1 MKQLPLSRAGEMAM
15 PYVSDIPEMASF
27 NVESSDLDSRM
38 DFLIEEIWKG
48 IQDPK
53 IQQLA
58 SRILE
63 EYDVDA
69 RDWEGESHAVF
80 EWVRSNI
87 RYTRDPE
94 GLELFRKPLRTIQ
107 LGLADCDD
115 MSILICALL
124 GTIGHTLLLRVIGV
138 TSNEPEHIYP
148 VDLLPPGNP
157 DHAIALDATRPEPMG
172 WEVPENQMLFKED
185 YDIEDDE

>member
-1 MKQLPLSRAGEMAM
+1 MQTQRSRAGEMAM
-15 PYVSDIPEMASF
+15 PYVDHMPEMASF
-27 NVESSDLDSRM
+27 NVQSGDLDSRM
-38 DFLIEEIWKG
+38 DFLIDEIWKG

-63 EYDVDA
+63 EYDVPA
-69 RDWEGESHAVF
+69 RDWEGESRAVF

-107 LGLADCDD
+107 LGIADCDD
-115 MSILICALL
+115 MSILIASLL

-157 DHAIALDATRPEPMG
+157 DYAMALDATRPEAMG
-172 WEVPENQMLFKED
+172 WEVPEEQRLFWED
-185 YDIEDDE
+185 YDIEDDD

>member
-1 MKQLPLSRAGEMAM
+1 MLQTPPSRAGEMASPFVVDM
-15 PYVSDIPEMASF
+15 PSMASF
-27 NVESSDLDSRM
+27 NIKSDTLDDRM
-38 DFLIEEIWKG
+38 DFLIDEIWKG

-63 EYDVDA
+63 EYDVPS
-69 RDWEGESHAVF
+69 RDWEGESKAVF
-80 EWVRSNI
+80 EWVRENI

-94 GLELFRKPLRTIQ
+94 GLELFRKPLRTVQ
-107 LGLADCDD
+107 LGIADCDD

-138 TSNEPEHIYP
+138 SSNEPEHIYP

-157 DHAIALDATRPEPMG
+157 DYAIALDATRPESMG
-172 WEVPENQMLFKED
+172 WEVPEEQRLFWED
-185 YDIEDDE
+185 YDIEDDD

>member
-1 MKQLPLSRAGEMAM
+1 MQQQPLSRAGEMAM
-15 PYVSDIPEMASF
+15 PYVSDMPDMASF
-27 NVESSDLDSRM
+27 NVHSDSLDDRM
-38 DFLIEEIWKG
+38 DFLIEEVWKG
-48 IQDPK
+48 IQDVK

-63 EYDVDA
+63 EYDVPS
-69 RDWEGESHAVF
+69 RDYEAESRAVF

-94 GLELFRKPLRTIQ
+94 GLELFRKPIRTVQ
-107 LGLADCDD
+107 LGIADCDD

-124 GTIGHTLLLRVIGV
+124 GTIGHTLMLRVIGV
-138 TSNEPEHIYP
+138 TSDEPEHIYP
-148 VDLLPPGNP
+148 LDLLPPGNP
-157 DHAIALDATRPEPMG
+157 DHYIALDATRPEAMG
-172 WEVPENQMLFKED
+172 WEVPEETMLFLQD

>member
-1 MKQLPLSRAGEMAM
+1 MLQTPPSRAGEMAS
-15 PYVSDIPEMASF
+15 PFVSDMPDMASF
-27 NVESSDLDSRM
+27 NVQSDTLDDRM
-38 DFLIEEIWKG
+38 DFLIDEIWKG

-63 EYDVDA
+63 EYDVPS
-69 RDWEGESHAVF
+69 RDWEAESRAVF

-94 GLELFRKPLRTIQ
+94 GLELFRKPLRTVQ
-107 LGLADCDD
+107 LGIADCDD

-138 TSNEPEHIYP
+138 SSNDPEHIYP
-148 VDLLPPGNP
+148 VDLLPPG
-157 DHAIALDATRPEPMG
+157 DSTYALALDATRPESMG
-172 WEVPENQMLFKED
+172 WEVPEEQRLFWED
-185 YDIEDDE
+185 YDIEDDD

>member
-1 MKQLPLSRAGEMAM
+1 MLQTPPSRAGEMAD
-15 PYVSDIPEMASF
+15 PFVSDMPDMASF
-27 NVESSDLDSRM
+27 NVQSDTLDDRM

-63 EYDVDA
+63 EYDVPS
-69 RDWEGESHAVF
+69 RDWEGESKAVF

-94 GLELFRKPLRTIQ
+94 GLELFRKPLRTVQ
-107 LGLADCDD
+107 LGIADCDD

-138 TSNEPEHIYP
+138 SSNEPEHIYP

-157 DHAIALDATRPEPMG
+157 DYAIALDATRPEVMG
-172 WEVPENQMLFKED
+172 WEVPEEQRLFWED
-185 YDIEDDE
+185 YDIEDDD